1 MLWYMISAIYA
12 LGIIYLLLKI
22 KVNPWAI
29 TALGLVF
36 ILCGAALDM
45 LSGTTNDISPAINFI
60 RKLMWATTGNGKVF
74 RGLFYISFG
83 MLLTKIKIP
92 IVTSSNSNDATDSCR
107 GSAASPGAWRST
119 NIPDFLLFSA
129 PSDFSE

>member
-1 MLWYMISAIYA
+1 MDA
-12 LGIIYLLLKI
+12 LVYDLGNICARDYLSSLEI

-36 ILCGAALDM
+36 ILCGAALDI

-83 MLLTKIKIP
+83 MLLTKIKYP
-92 IVTSSNSNDATDSCR
+92 CGR
-107 GSAASPGAWRST
+107 M
-119 NIPDFLLFSA
+119 F
-129 PSDFSE
+129 